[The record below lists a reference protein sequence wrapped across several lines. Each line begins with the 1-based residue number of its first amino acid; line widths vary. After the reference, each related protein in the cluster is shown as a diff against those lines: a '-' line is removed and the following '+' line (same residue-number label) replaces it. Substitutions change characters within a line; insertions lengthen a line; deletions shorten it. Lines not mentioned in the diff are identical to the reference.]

1 MNQDP
6 ILKESI
12 LAVLRQIQDPGLKRD
27 LVALGMVKD
36 IQSEGGRVFV
46 QLESVGGTSSAQEEL
61 KSVVLQKLKS
71 VSGVLDATVQ
81 FTTPEKRGS
90 AFQPKTPIPGIRYVI
105 AVASGKGG
113 VGKSTVTVN
122 LALALTAQGHRV
134 GIMDGDIYG
143 PNIPLMLGV
152 SAGARPQVNA
162 EGKIIPIETLGLK
175 MISMAVLVPADQPM
189 VWRGPMLHS
198 AVTQFVQKVDWG
210 ELDFLLVDLPPGTG
224 DVQLSLVQTVS
235 LSGAV
240 IVTTPQ
246 EVALMDVRKGILMFK
261 KTEVPILGVI
271 ENMTGEVFGRGGGK
285 ETARQFEAPF
295 LGEIPLDV
303 KIRLGGDEGNPV
315 FKADPESPAGRA
327 FRAAAELLTDS
338 LMKTA
343 VQK

>member
-1 MNQDP
+1 MSMDPVLKEKVLTALRQVQDP
-6 ILKESI
+6 
-12 LAVLRQIQDPGLKRD
+12 ALKRD
-27 LVALGMVKD
+27 IVALGMVKD
-36 IQSEGGRVFV
+36 IQSDGGNVFV
-46 QLESVGGTSSAQEEL
+46 QLESQGSSQAAQDAM
-61 KSVVLQKLKS
+61 KTVVLQKLKA
-71 VSGVLDATVQ
+71 VSGVLDATLQ

-122 LALALTAQGHRV
+122 LALAIAAQGYRV

-143 PNIPLMLGV
+143 PNIPLMLGI
-152 SAGARPQVNA
+152 SAGTRPQVNP
-162 EGKIIPIETLGLK
+162 EGKIIPIEALGVK

-246 EVALMDVRKGILMFK
+246 EVALMDVRKGILMFQ
-261 KTEVPILGVI
+261 KTEVPILGII
-271 ENMTGEVFGRGGGK
+271 ENMTGDVFGKGGGK

-303 KIRLGGDEGNPV
+303 KVRVGGDEGKPV
-315 FKADPESPAGRA
+315 FKTDPGSAAGQS
-327 FRAAAELLTDS
+327 FRSAAELLTGS
-338 LMKTA
+338 LAKVS
-343 VQK
+343 VQR